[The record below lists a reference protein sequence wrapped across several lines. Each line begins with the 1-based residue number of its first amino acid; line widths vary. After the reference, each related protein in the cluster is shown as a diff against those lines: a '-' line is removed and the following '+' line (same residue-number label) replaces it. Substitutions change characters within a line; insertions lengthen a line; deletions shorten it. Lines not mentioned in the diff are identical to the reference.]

1 MFVRVLT
8 TPTMFYGLLEI
19 KEHNRF
25 KTKKEE
31 FFAFLCIAIF
41 YLLFELCH
49 YIDIEDHPQWK

>member
-1 MFVRVLT
+1 
-8 TPTMFYGLLEI
+8 MFYGLLEI

-31 FFAFLCIAIF
+31 FFAFLFIAIF